1 MDTGAWQATVH
12 RVTKSRTGLKQLN
25 THVSRKI
32 RVTLWSKTLWMTS
45 WTVAHQVPLSMEFP
59 RQEYWSGQPFSS
71 PGDVSHPGIEP
82 RSPSFQANSLPS
94 EPPGKPQHYLSYCYF
109 LWKQEQKGSS
119 PKEYMWRSLHNISTC
134 LVSISF
140 CCELPSQGLLS
151 NRLGRHIL
159 LPCLGKRADLFNG
172 QNNIVLA
179 FRTNCFNKGDF
190 LYSHHHTHNGSTKR
204 RGERE
209 RNRSNIHA
217 MNG

>member
-1 MDTGAWQATVH
+1 MDC
-12 RVTKSRTGLKQLN
+12 S
-25 THVSRKI
+25 
-32 RVTLWSKTLWMTS
+32 
-45 WTVAHQVPLSMEFP
+45 
-59 RQEYWSGQPFSS
+59 
-71 PGDVSHPGIEP
+71 
-82 RSPSFQANSLPS
+82 
-94 EPPGKPQHYLSYCYF
+94 PPGSSVHGIPQTRILKWVAILFSRGCSPPRDWTQVSFISGKFFTIWATREASVLPKLLLF
-109 LWKQEQKGSS
+109 LMKTGTKGSS
-119 PKEYMWRSLHNISTC
+119 PKEYMWRSLHNTSTC
-134 LVSISF
+134 LVFISF

-179 FRTNCFNKGDF
+179 FRTNYFNKGDF

-217 MNG
+217 TNG